1 MRHDCQL
8 SISFVPKKIGPHQTS
23 MANSSKS
30 PQAGAACGR
39 ATWPFREKIREIFNA
54 PLRMNSAWKTT
65 SLVERIGGEEFSMG
79 ALPVI
84 RLASATR
91 VSMTRRKT
99 GRVAFSSCRKPSAFR
114 CRSTSPRCGAPS
126 SVAPRWR
133 TSYQYLTA
141 RIVSSEIFSAMVV
154 VECSSGMPSGISS
167 SPVQYV
173 QRWIGEKMMEGSPW
187 SWATTT

>member
-1 MRHDCQL
+1 M
-8 SISFVPKKIGPHQTS
+8 TS

-65 SLVERIGGEEFSMG
+65 TLVERIGGEEFSMG

-84 RLASATR
+84 LVGVRHSRINDKKDDRPCSFFFMPKTFR
-91 VSMTRRKT
+91 FQMQKHVSTVWCAEFC
-99 GRVAFSSCRKPSAFR
+99 G
-114 CRSTSPRCGAPS
+114 STVEDFL
-126 SVAPRWR
+126 SVY
-133 TSYQYLTA
+133 TYLTA

-154 VECSSGMPSGISS
+154 VECSSGMPSGTCISS